1 MKIGVLKETVSGESR
16 VAATPE
22 TVKKMIALSHSV
34 SIEAGAGIQASIS
47 DEDYQNNGADIVS
60 RDQALKSDLLLM
72 VRPLSEKEITT
83 LKPTQFLVGML
94 EPFNNELQNLLKKQG
109 VSAFALEALPRNTR
123 AQSMDVLSSQA
134 NIAGYKAVILAADYY
149 KKFMPMLMT
158 AAGTV
163 KAAKVIVLGA
173 GVAGLQAVA
182 TAKRLGAVVEASDVR
197 PSVQEQ
203 IESLGGKFIEV
214 PFETEEEKECAIGQG
229 GYAKPMPKSWLTRQS
244 KIVAEKAI
252 SADIIITSALIPG
265 KSPPQLLSE
274 ETVKKMKFGS
284 VIVDMAAGSGSDGSG
299 NCPLTQNNKVCQV
312 ENVTIIGFNNLPSML
327 STDASA
333 LYSRNILE
341 FTKLLINESG
351 QLYINEN
358 DELVTETLIS
368 KNNKKGKQGGRK

>member
-214 PFETEEEKECAIGQG
+214 PFETEEEKED
-229 GYAKPMPKSWLTRQS
+229 L
-244 KIVAEKAI
+244 
-252 SADIIITSALIPG
+252 
-265 KSPPQLLSE
+265 
-274 ETVKKMKFGS
+274 
-284 VIVDMAAGSGSDGSG
+284 
-299 NCPLTQNNKVCQV
+299 
-312 ENVTIIGFNNLPSML
+312 
-327 STDASA
+327 
-333 LYSRNILE
+333 
-341 FTKLLINESG
+341 
-351 QLYINEN
+351 
-358 DELVTETLIS
+358 
-368 KNNKKGKQGGRK
+368 

>member
-1 MKIGVLKETVSGESR
+1 MKIGVLKETVTGESR

-60 RDQALKSDLLLM
+60 REQALKSDLLLM

-341 FTKLLINESG
+341 FTKLLINKSG
-351 QLYINEN
+351 QLHINEN

-368 KNNKKGKQGGRK
+368 KNNKKG

>member
-1 MKIGVLKETVSGESR
+1 
-16 VAATPE
+16 
-22 TVKKMIALSHSV
+22 MIALSHSV

-47 DEDYQNNGADIVS
+47 DEDYKNHGAEIVS
-60 RDQALKSDLLLM
+60 RDLVSSIRFVVNGQAFQM
-72 VRPLSEKEITT
+72 RKEITT
-83 LKPTQFLVGML
+83 LTSKQFMVGML
-94 EPFNNELQNLLKKQG
+94 EPFNNALQMLLKKQG

-265 KSPPQLLSE
+265 RDHHHNYCLKKQL
-274 ETVKKMKFGS
+274 
-284 VIVDMAAGSGSDGSG
+284 
-299 NCPLTQNNKVCQV
+299 
-312 ENVTIIGFNNLPSML
+312 
-327 STDASA
+327 
-333 LYSRNILE
+333 
-341 FTKLLINESG
+341 
-351 QLYINEN
+351 
-358 DELVTETLIS
+358 
-368 KNNKKGKQGGRK
+368 RK